1 MGMIKAEDIKG
12 ALETIS
18 ELIEKNRAY
27 LIELDQQNG
36 DGDLGISMDEGF
48 KAVVRYLQEAQEDDL
63 GRLFLNVSKVFNE
76 AAPSSLGTIL
86 SIGIMGIAKALK
98 GEVETD
104 LPGLTGAL
112 EAGVGAIMEKAKSK
126 QGEKTILDSLIPGI
140 ETLKEY
146 SDSSEEAYREAF
158 LSAGRGSEK
167 TREMKPVHGR
177 AAYYGE
183 KSIGMLDGGS
193 VVGRIIF
200 EGVFSY
206 YRKAEMEFEGKN
218 M

>member
-98 GEVETD
+98 GEVETSR
-104 LPGLTGAL
+104 PNGR
-112 EAGVGAIMEKAKSK
+112 VGS
-126 QGEKTILDSLIPGI
+126 
-140 ETLKEY
+140 
-146 SDSSEEAYREAF
+146 R
-158 LSAGRGSEK
+158 
-167 TREMKPVHGR
+167 
-177 AAYYGE
+177 
-183 KSIGMLDGGS
+183 GGS
-193 VVGRIIF
+193 NHGKSQVQTGRKDDIGF
-200 EGVFSY
+200 FDTGH
-206 YRKAEMEFEGKN
+206 
-218 M
+218 